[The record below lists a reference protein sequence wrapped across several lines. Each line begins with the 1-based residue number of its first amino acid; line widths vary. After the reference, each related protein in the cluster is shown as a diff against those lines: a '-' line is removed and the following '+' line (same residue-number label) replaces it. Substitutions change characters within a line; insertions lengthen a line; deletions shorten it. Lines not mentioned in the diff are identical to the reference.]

1 MRNFIRNRTAEDD
14 LVSDFTR
21 RLIGTTFLLSV
32 FVQMKRKIEIVGR
45 EKRWNATEEVIAW

>member
-32 FVQMKRKIEIVGR
+32 FVQMRRKIEIVGR
-45 EKRWNATEEVIAW
+45 EKR